1 MSLKFHHSDLVRER
15 RRKVAYNWRCIQLE
29 FDLTVKL
36 QAVIATFY
44 IGVPG
49 FESWLLSGFQTPD
62 PWEAAGGGSGSWTL
76 PPTSETWIHH
86 GSALGVT
93 DIWGSGSV
101 FLCLLCIS
109 ENIEKLILK
118 LK

>member
-1 MSLKFHHSDLVRER
+1 MLAFNLKKLHKEDLAKGRAS
-15 RRKVAYNWRCIQLE
+15 RKKEQE

-36 QAVIATFY
+36 QAVIATSY

-109 ENIEKLILK
+109 KNIEKLILK